1 MQAAGAVQSVFTAHV
16 VLHAP
21 FGPHAQGS
29 HRVDV
34 TVLQLPAPSQVR
46 AGVATS
52 PAQVAAPHTVLVP

>member
-1 MQAAGAVQSVFTAHV
+1 MQSVFAAQV

-21 FGPHAQGS
+21 LGPHAHGS
-29 HRVDV
+29 HSVEV